1 MIASRFTT
9 RSKLL
14 KGDFS
19 NPGIETPA
27 TAPTMKRISP
37 GLPLPSGSGPRRLPP
52 GLPLPKDAG
61 PRRPPPGF
69 SLPMH
74 PESRRSPPGLPPPSV
89 SESRQPPPDLIGDT
103 VTQLRASIVGCH
115 RETVRRE
122 TGLDF
127 CPSSNLHHF
136 VQQSPHSRH
145 EYISPT
151 VQSTLN
157 QSKKTFEHFF
167 SKLTNLFKAWMVRSD
182 LREPVI
188 WFRGS
193 ITLHGLGMFSQ
204 TLEFLSRQQENSVL
218 SAQFRTPVLGLPVW
232 DFRV

>member
-61 PRRPPPGF
+61 PRRPPPGL
-69 SLPMH
+69 SLPMGAGPSH
-74 PESRRSPPGLPPPSV
+74 HPPGLPTPSETG
-89 SESRQPPPDLIGDT
+89 SSRQPPDQIGDT

-122 TGLDF
+122 TGLEF

-136 VQQSPHSRH
+136 VKQSPHSRH
-145 EYISPT
+145 DYIPPT
-151 VQSTLN
+151 AQSSLS
-157 QSKKTFEHFF
+157 QSNYT
-167 SKLTNLFKAWMVRSD
+167 
-182 LREPVI
+182 
-188 WFRGS
+188 
-193 ITLHGLGMFSQ
+193 
-204 TLEFLSRQQENSVL
+204 
-218 SAQFRTPVLGLPVW
+218 
-232 DFRV
+232 

>member
-1 MIASRFTT
+1 MSLMIASRFTT

-61 PRRPPPGF
+61 PRRPRPGLP
-69 SLPMH
+69 LPMGTGPSH
-74 PESRRSPPGLPPPSV
+74 HPPGLPTPSETG
-89 SESRQPPPDLIGDT
+89 STRQPHDLIGDT

-122 TGLDF
+122 TGLEF

-136 VQQSPHSRH
+136 VKQSPHSRH
-145 EYISPT
+145 DYIPPT
-151 VQSTLN
+151 AQSSLS
-157 QSKKTFEHFF
+157 QSNYT
-167 SKLTNLFKAWMVRSD
+167 
-182 LREPVI
+182 
-188 WFRGS
+188 
-193 ITLHGLGMFSQ
+193 
-204 TLEFLSRQQENSVL
+204 
-218 SAQFRTPVLGLPVW
+218 
-232 DFRV
+232 